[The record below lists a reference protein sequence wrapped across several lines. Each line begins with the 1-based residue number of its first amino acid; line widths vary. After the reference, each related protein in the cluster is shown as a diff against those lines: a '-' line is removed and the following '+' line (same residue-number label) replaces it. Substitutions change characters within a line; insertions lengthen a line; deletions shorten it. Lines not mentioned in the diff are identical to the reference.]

1 MLHTLC
7 PRTAAAIRAAL
18 RISRRRL
25 GARQRLHEFHSA
37 LILCQRQGPHFGPVF
52 RLAPGKPMPE
62 LGEQYR
68 LARQQAAAIV
78 CAACQCTRHSDPFG
92 VGCDCVWACL
102 PSTKG
107 ANV

>member
-52 RLAPGKPMPE
+52 RLAPGAKKVVPIRTLP
-62 LGEQYR
+62 LSGSNYPIN
-68 LARQQAAAIV
+68 LIV
-78 CAACQCTRHSDPFG
+78 KS
-92 VGCDCVWACL
+92 
-102 PSTKG
+102 
-107 ANV
+107 